1 MSQIQ
6 IQAILFF
13 FNCCKIWE
21 TQPLGER
28 VSLES
33 ILRTTGVTNADIRQK
48 YITNFKFAAKS
59 LGQSLS
65 LQYLSAFLDL
75 LTVACSTQSSFV
87 SELFREQDFSQPF
100 IDSLLRQSVINVVLQ
115 ADRKNENNPALKQL
129 AVDLQSKV
137 IILLSEMANNRLN
150 EGFFRKLADGDEY
163 ARLFDLIV
171 KQMIE
176 EANKLPIIE
185 FSGELPL
192 NRIERETVD

>member
-1 MSQIQ
+1 
-6 IQAILFF
+6 
-13 FNCCKIWE
+13 
-21 TQPLGER
+21 
-28 VSLES
+28 
-33 ILRTTGVTNADIRQK
+33 
-48 YITNFKFAAKS
+48 
-59 LGQSLS
+59 
-65 LQYLSAFLDL
+65 
-75 LTVACSTQSSFV
+75 
-87 SELFREQDFSQPF
+87 
-100 IDSLLRQSVINVVLQ
+100 VINVVLQ

-176 EANKLPIIE
+176 EANKLPTIE

-192 NRIERETVD
+192 NRIERETVDQGNNLRSLGVFSTCQALITLRYFMRLLGDEYQRDLKNLNIKKAIRLLYENQRLI